1 MDISNLPARTRVFA
15 DGEVLLQAGSDHEI
29 GFVILSG
36 RVRLYDQLD
45 VPVETLTDGDVAGAV
60 SLLFGGAQT
69 LTAVASGPVEAATID
84 RSIVSAAFARSPDMV
99 REAATRLLAQLDLMP
114 LDEGARAP
122 ESTEEAPEEIY
133 ERSDRGKHDGPLAA
147 PGVWRE
153 VRVKPLTPE
162 TRNTMPRR
170 GIVVREFPFGIGRK
184 PLRHE
189 QTPRTEM
196 SLMLIDNKPYNL
208 SRSHFVI
215 EHGPDALMV
224 RDVGSHLGT
233 EVNGERIGV
242 DNILNARVLRMGEN
256 EVAAGRHDTPFRFLI
271 EILP

>member
-1 MDISNLPARTRVFA
+1 MDMSNLPARTRIFA
-15 DGEVLLQAGSDHEI
+15 DGEVLLRAGADHEV

-36 RVRLYDQLD
+36 RVRLYDEHD
-45 VPVETLTDGDVAGAV
+45 VAMETLTEGDVAGAV
-60 SLLFGGAQT
+60 S
-69 LTAVASGPVEAATID
+69 
-84 RSIVSAAFARSPDMV
+84 
-99 REAATRLLAQLDLMP
+99 LLAQLDLMP
-114 LDEGARAP
+114 LDEGVRAP
-122 ESTEEAPEEIY
+122 ESAEGAREEIY
-133 ERSDRGKHDGPLAA
+133 EQSDRGNHDGPLAA

-242 DNILNARVLRMGEN
+242 DNILNAMVLRMGEN
-256 EVAAGRHDTPFRFLI
+256 EVAAGGHDTPFRFII

>member
-1 MDISNLPARTRVFA
+1 M
-15 DGEVLLQAGSDHEI
+15 
-29 GFVILSG
+29 
-36 RVRLYDQLD
+36 
-45 VPVETLTDGDVAGAV
+45 
-60 SLLFGGAQT
+60 
-69 LTAVASGPVEAATID
+69 
-84 RSIVSAAFARSPDMV
+84 
-99 REAATRLLAQLDLMP
+99 
-114 LDEGARAP
+114 RAP
-122 ESTEEAPEEIY
+122 ESAEGAREEIY
-133 ERSDRGKHDGPLAA
+133 EQSDRGNHDGPLAA

-184 PLRHE
+184 PLRHQ

-242 DNILNARVLRMGEN
+242 DNILNAMVLRMGEN
-256 EVAAGRHDTPFRFLI
+256 EVAAGGDDTPFRFII